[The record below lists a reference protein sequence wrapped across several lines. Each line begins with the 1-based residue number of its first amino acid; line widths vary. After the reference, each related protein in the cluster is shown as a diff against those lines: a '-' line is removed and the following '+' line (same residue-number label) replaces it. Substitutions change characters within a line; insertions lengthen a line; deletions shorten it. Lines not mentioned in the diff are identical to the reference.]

1 MPRPK
6 NQQRNADPIAY
17 PSAPGAPG
25 SSSEVL
31 CISLTIKIAAN
42 KKYALKTQ
50 PIQYKTVPIRVTMR
64 LGFSMRSP
72 LAQETTNHTA
82 PATITP
88 VRLPANKCRGR
99 LFVRRPWDAP
109 YRMPWDAPY
118 RTPSPMITA
127 PNFQPMAKALSL
139 SNCIR
144 GNRGHNRKPAGSRVP
159 VASTLTI
166 AVATVPLAAKARREV
181 VGECVRNGPS

>member
-64 LGFSMRSP
+64 LGFSMRSA
-72 LAQETTNHTA
+72 LAQETINHTA

-88 VRLPANKCRGR
+88 VRLPANSVEAGCLFADLGMRRIRCLGMRRIGR
-99 LFVRRPWDAP
+99 L
-109 YRMPWDAPY
+109 
-118 RTPSPMITA
+118 
-127 PNFQPMAKALSL
+127 
-139 SNCIR
+139 
-144 GNRGHNRKPAGSRVP
+144 
-159 VASTLTI
+159 
-166 AVATVPLAAKARREV
+166 AR
-181 VGECVRNGPS
+181 